1 MDISKPECFRSASR
15 AIRLQRLRKNCQ
27 LSPTW
32 RSIALLYDGLHIF
45 RGVWRQRKMAQKRH
59 EFWPPL

>member
-1 MDISKPECFRSASR
+1 MNIFKPECFRSAGR

-32 RSIALLYDGLHIF
+32 QSIALTYDGLRIF
-45 RGVWRQRKMAQKRH
+45 RDVR
-59 EFWPPL
+59 